1 MAHILRSCIK
11 SSSNDVLQIPKDST
25 LLAVA
30 SVIILLD
37 FLLYIVLLVLNQIT
51 TSTSPQPN
59 LEKGPMRNVCKLL
72 GYEYICSKSFKYT
85 FIQDQGVLQ
94 FFYFIDCAK
103 AVYYYVY
110 IVLSIGF
117 KYILHIIAGIFAFS
131 IRKVKV
137 DPLNDFRYVS
147 TYVYISSIL
156 ITLFI
161 TAVIVARGRPNMF
174 AGMLIG
180 LLFLEIIL
188 LLSLVF
194 IPKVRRYHKPYKNLY
209 ACMH

>member
-1 MAHILRSCIK
+1 M
-11 SSSNDVLQIPKDST
+11 
-25 LLAVA
+25 
-30 SVIILLD
+30 
-37 FLLYIVLLVLNQIT
+37 
-51 TSTSPQPN
+51 
-59 LEKGPMRNVCKLL
+59 
-72 GYEYICSKSFKYT
+72 
-85 FIQDQGVLQ
+85 
-94 FFYFIDCAK
+94 
-103 AVYYYVY
+103 YYYVY